1 MRVLQHIEPVLLARA
16 TCIHTSDL
24 CASNSQE
31 LSRPPGHVCRKN
43 NTIGSITKF
52 RVDTVDIALADVPE
66 KYGLTEEASEGVL
79 GFSADNRIVI
89 SASKDTAAWENL
101 PSFLHSGPLLLVNGV
116 RQPLGTTDWNH
127 VRNPRTVVCGLAD
140 NPTKAALIT
149 VDGRYPPTSA
159 GMTLPELVVFLQ
171 ALGCRDA
178 INLDGGGVCV
188 CVCVGVCGLVST
200 IRVCVRARRP
210 ACRS

>member
-1 MRVLQHIEPVLLARA
+1 M
-16 TCIHTSDL
+16 SD
-24 CASNSQE
+24 NPDQ
-31 LSRPPGHVCRKN
+31 
-43 NTIGSITKF
+43 
-52 RVDTVDIALADVPE
+52 
-66 KYGLTEEASEGVL
+66 YGLTDEETEGVL
-79 GFSADNRIVI
+79 GFTRDNRVVI
-89 SASKDTAAWENL
+89 SSTLDTEAWQNL
-101 PSFLHSGPLLLVNGV
+101 PSYLHSGPILLLDGV
-116 RQPLGTTDWNH
+116 RQPLSNAVWNH
-127 VRNPRTVVCGLAD
+127 VPNPRTVVCAMQGD
-140 NPTKAALIT
+140 DTKAALIT